1 MTLQRTALR
10 LTACIVALAA
20 VRCTGRTEQPL
31 LSRFFTASRLRD
43 KTALKDI
50 ATVVFEPADQ
60 GMVTDFVITAVS
72 PEEHDG
78 STVSERVTLSAP
90 VSDMSG
96 TIVQKTL
103 LVVLQR
109 RAGQWIITGVVASP
123 ASPRP

>member
-1 MTLQRTALR
+1 MTPQRAAWR

-20 VRCTGRTEQPL
+20 VSCTGRTEQPL
-31 LSRFFTASRLRD
+31 ISRFFSASRLRD

-78 STVSERVTLSAP
+78 NTVSKRVTLSAP
-90 VSDMSG
+90 VSNMAG
-96 TIVQKTL
+96 TVVQKTL
-103 LVVLQR
+103 VVVMQR
-109 RAGQWIITGVVASP
+109 AADHWMITGVVASP
-123 ASPRP
+123 ASPRS